1 MWVSKKRCGRQRN
14 TELESKDKDHR
25 KMNRRA
31 PNRLTVKS
39 RIMKEEKV
47 YRKGKCEEVKN
58 E

>member
-1 MWVSKKRCGRQRN
+1 MGVKEEVYGRQRN

-47 YRKGKCEEVKN
+47 YRKGKCEEVKK